1 MHQIIVEQSIDR
13 WIGLFGSILAVLAL
27 IYARHTYQKSTKQG
41 LLKII
46 ISHPVPIFVNFIQ
59 DGYSSD
65 ANDLPESEK
74 SRFRRYILFMNSG
87 IFPIEKKDFVSSVQ
101 VECGVSFAGGRL
113 FKKDSLVRLDNIN
126 NTLDNGEGLSF
137 DVSLLRPGESFIVEI
152 DSFDNN
158 FDVNVDCRLLSPDM
172 VSESRSFVGKK
183 WPEFM
188 GIGLFF
194 VLAALFLFMEIPYID
209 DMNNFIDNPYFVHI
223 SFGFFL
229 FKILLFAFLC
239 YGVFKLCNFIL
250 KFPLSN
256 TSLSFRKIF
265 YASLF
270 IHSNMPNL
278 RKKYIKAG
286 L

>member
-1 MHQIIVEQSIDR
+1 
-13 WIGLFGSILAVLAL
+13 
-27 IYARHTYQKSTKQG
+27 
-41 LLKII
+41 
-46 ISHPVPIFVNFIQ
+46 
-59 DGYSSD
+59 
-65 ANDLPESEK
+65 
-74 SRFRRYILFMNSG
+74 MNSG
-87 IFPIEKKDFVSSVQ
+87 IFPIEKKDFVSSVE
-101 VECGVSFAGGRL
+101 VECGTSFAGGRL
-113 FKKDSLVRLDNIN
+113 FKKDCLVRLDNIK
-126 NTLDNGEGLSF
+126 NTLYNGEGLSF
-137 DVSLLRPGESFIVEI
+137 DVSLLRPGESFIIEI

-188 GIGLFF
+188 GFGLFF
-194 VLAALFLFMEIPYID
+194 AISAVFLFVDMPYID
-209 DMNNFIDNPYFVHI
+209 DINNFIDSPYIVHI
-223 SFGFFL
+223 SSGFFL
-229 FKILLFAFLC
+229 LKIILFASLC
-239 YGVFKLCNFIL
+239 YGVFSLCNYII
-250 KFPLSN
+250 KFSLSN